1 MYKKEFMEMAVK
13 EAREGIA
20 KRDGGPF
27 GAVVVKDGEMIASGH
42 NRVLANNDSTCHGEI
57 DAIRK
62 AEGLLGTYD
71 LTGCELYTTGEPC
84 PMCLAAIMW
93 ANIGKVY
100 YGCRL
105 SDNEG
110 IGFRDAKF
118 NQGGHYFEYR
128 QAKESG
134 DTARTRREL
143 FMSVAVPFLF
153 HGCWDS
159 VLDVI
164 SYCLDKEG
172 VAPQVVG
179 GVLIVATVAAGA
191 FYMVRTVRYVR
202 KLAREAE

>member
-1 MYKKEFMEMAVK
+1 MYKKEFMQIAAK

-20 KRDGGPF
+20 NGDGGLF
-27 GAVVVKDGEMIASGH
+27 GAVVVKDGEVVASGH
-42 NRVLANNDSTCHGEI
+42 NRVLSNNDSTCHGEI

-62 AEGLLGTYD
+62 AESSLGTYD

-118 NQGGHYFEYR
+118 DAVMGGRAGLPEGFLEERDREMCLEVFREY
-128 QAKESG
+128 
-134 DTARTRREL
+134 
-143 FMSVAVPFLF
+143 
-153 HGCWDS
+153 
-159 VLDVI
+159 
-164 SYCLDKEG
+164 EG
-172 VAPQVVG
+172 MNG
-179 GVLIVATVAAGA
+179 
-191 FYMVRTVRYVR
+191 VRY
-202 KLAREAE
+202 